1 MDLELYF
8 RVLWRF
14 RRLVAVGLTLAVILS
29 LLSFVKI
36 SFAGASPRLGY
47 SQAQTWQSEA
57 VLFVT
62 QRDFPWGRTTPQYQ
76 PASPKEGLPAVPTAD
91 ANRLSTLAVLYA
103 QLATT
108 YQVQRLMRQ
117 RPAKPTDVTVA
128 AIPAPPFS
136 NPAILPLISVK
147 ARGTSR
153 SRAAGLAADQ
163 ANAIARYV
171 DLNQQGAKTP
181 LSERVLVQE
190 VQRPDTSLATL
201 IGKRGKT
208 LPVIVFLAVMIATLG
223 LAFILENLG
232 PEIRAVD
239 DGVVRA
245 DDGLRRGHHR
255 AREAASLPTQ
265 PARRPAD
272 KTRRPA

>member
-1 MDLELYF
+1 MDLALYF

-14 RRLVAVGLTLAVILS
+14 RRLVAVGLALAVILS

-36 SFAGASPRLGY
+36 SFAGGSPRLAY

-76 PASPKEGLPAVPTAD
+76 PASPSEGLPAVPTAD
-91 ANRLSTLAVLYA
+91 ANRLSSLAVLYA

-108 YQVQRLMRQ
+108 YQVQRFMQ
-117 RPAKPTDVTVA
+117 HRPAKPTDVTVA

-136 NPAILPLISVK
+136 TPAILPLISVK
-147 ARGTSR
+147 ALGTSQPK
-153 SRAAGLAADQ
+153 AAALAADQ

-171 DLNQQGAKTP
+171 DLNQQDAQTP
-181 LSERVLVQE
+181 VSQRVLVQE
-190 VQRPDTSLATL
+190 VQRPGDHPATL
-201 IGKRGKT
+201 VGKRGKT

-232 PEIRAVD
+232 PGIRVVD
-239 DGVVRA
+239 DVAVGA
-245 DDGLRRGHHR
+245 DDDLGRGNHR
-255 AREAASLPTQ
+255 AREAAALSAEPT
-265 PARRPAD
+265 RRPAD
-272 KTRRPA
+272 QARRRA